1 MEDIRSFVVHNNYLT
16 YFVINEESLYVLFCF
31 FESSSHCYLLH
42 GFEFVSIN
50 LSFFF
55 VTYKHVIQLGEESC
69 LHLILSCPQTPEH
82 VSGYILYI
90 IDDAT
95 PRLIAVDFVF
105 PFTNVWLLVVDMF
118 DFLNIFVSHILP
130 PIHKNGV
137 LPHLIYIKKLSSLL
151 ICLCLIHP

>member
-69 LHLILSCPQTPEH
+69 LSLDLVLPSNTRTCLWIQIIHHWWCYPKINCCWLCISIYKCLTF
-82 VSGYILYI
+82 SGWY
-90 IDDAT
+90 
-95 PRLIAVDFVF
+95 
-105 PFTNVWLLVVDMF
+105 VWLLVVDMF

-130 PIHKNGV
+130 PITKMACCH
-137 LPHLIYIKKLSSLL
+137 ISYILRNFQVY
-151 ICLCLIHP
+151 